1 MDSMRLV
8 VEETID
14 AVLRG
19 NKKKTQKRQLSAKA
33 KARLVDDFLL
43 VATAVRA
50 TFLFDHGTMSRLIQL
65 S

>member
-1 MDSMRLV
+1 M

-19 NKKKTQKRQLSAKA
+19 NNNKKQKRQLSAKA
-33 KARLVDDFLL
+33 KSRLVDDFLL

-50 TFLFDHGTMSRLIQL
+50 TFLFDHGTMSRIN
-65 S
+65 SVVITIK